1 MASLELV
8 GIRKDFGDV
17 KVLKGVDLAV
27 ENGEFVVFV
36 GPSGCGKS
44 TLLRLISGL
53 DAASDGKIIID
64 GRDVAKLSPAER
76 GIAMVFQSYALYPHM
91 SVAQNL
97 SFGLENLRLPR
108 AEIDAKVLEAA
119 KILAIE
125 PYLDRRPKE
134 LSGGQRQRV
143 AIGRAIVRDPDVFL
157 FDEPLSNLDAAL
169 RVQTRAEISRLHKRL
184 GATMIYV
191 NARPGRGDDHGR
203 PHRGAQWRAARTV
216 RHARGTVP
224 EAGEQVRRDVHRL
237 AADEYLSWK
246 DRREIRDG
254 RRDRR
259 AGVQY
264 DDAQGRRRVTGGRRP
279 RSRSASVRSISS
291 WVTHR
296 SERPL
301 HIDYAESIGTE
312 TYAYGQIAGAVAET
326 ILHLPEHRH
335 FEPGEAVPIGRR
347 VGGCARVRRR
357 DRQGSPGDRHTLGSQ
372 MVDHIVSASPA
383 DATAAIQSAIESAA
397 ATPGGGRVVLQRG
410 RHSVQGLRLRSS
422 VELHLET
429 GAELTF
435 AASYDAYAGNVVSVI
450 AEGSDRA
457 CIVGQGLTNCAITG
471 AGVIRGP
478 GPHYIDGEDAEVG
491 THIPSALR
499 PRLIVLEECARVKLE
514 GMRIEDSPMWTVHLV
529 SCRHVRIDGIAIRND
544 RLQPN
549 TDGIVV
555 DSCSDVVIENV
566 SIDTADDGV
575 CLKTTLRDGAFS
587 PCTGVVVRNTR
598 VSSQSC
604 A

>member
-1 MASLELV
+1 
-8 GIRKDFGDV
+8 
-17 KVLKGVDLAV
+17 
-27 ENGEFVVFV
+27 
-36 GPSGCGKS
+36 
-44 TLLRLISGL
+44 
-53 DAASDGKIIID
+53 
-64 GRDVAKLSPAER
+64 
-76 GIAMVFQSYALYPHM
+76 
-91 SVAQNL
+91 
-97 SFGLENLRLPR
+97 
-108 AEIDAKVLEAA
+108 
-119 KILAIE
+119 
-125 PYLDRRPKE
+125 
-134 LSGGQRQRV
+134 
-143 AIGRAIVRDPDVFL
+143 
-157 FDEPLSNLDAAL
+157 
-169 RVQTRAEISRLHKRL
+169 
-184 GATMIYV
+184 
-191 NARPGRGDDHGR
+191 
-203 PHRGAQWRAARTV
+203 
-216 RHARGTVP
+216 
-224 EAGEQVRRDVHRL
+224 
-237 AADEYLSWK
+237 
-246 DRREIRDG
+246 
-254 RRDRR
+254 
-259 AGVQY
+259 
-264 DDAQGRRRVTGGRRP
+264 
-279 RSRSASVRSISS
+279 
-291 WVTHR
+291 
-296 SERPL
+296 
-301 HIDYAESIGTE
+301 
-312 TYAYGQIAGAVAET
+312 
-326 ILHLPEHRH
+326 
-335 FEPGEAVPIGRR
+335 
-347 VGGCARVRRR
+347 
-357 DRQGSPGDRHTLGSQ
+357 

-383 DATAAIQSAIESAA
+383 DATVAIQSAIESAA

-491 THIPSALR
+491 THIPSPLR
-499 PRLIVLEECARVKLE
+499 PRLLVLEECARVKLE

-604 A
+604 ALKIGTESFGDVRDVVFEDCVVTDSNRALGIFSRDGGAISNVRFARISVDCHETPDGFWGSGEAITITTLTRRAERPAGAVSNVIFEDITGRMEGAIALVAAVSGGISGVRLSRISLSQHAGTLGTARRYDLRPTPADLLPKAIGRANAWTKDPDGIVVGLVDYPGGMPGLFVSDATGLVLEEIAIARPADLPSGWNIEPIVQVK